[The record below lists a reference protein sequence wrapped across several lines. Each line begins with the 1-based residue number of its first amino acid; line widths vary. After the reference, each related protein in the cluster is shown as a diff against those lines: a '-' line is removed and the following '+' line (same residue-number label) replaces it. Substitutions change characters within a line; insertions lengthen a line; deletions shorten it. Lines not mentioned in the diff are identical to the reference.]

1 MHIAYDAPTRRRRRS
16 TSHHYAY
23 SKGNP
28 LLTRNLQQSPNIIP
42 STFISFVLMST
53 NKRRSFAFVASSA
66 AATVW
71 GSTFACACEHELDLD
86 LRSEAPRSSSH
97 GARTRVLTRYLGSY
111 LNLEQGHTVDESR

>member
-53 NKRRSFAFVASSA
+53 NKRRSLAFVASSA
-66 AATVW
+66 QRLCGDLLSLVRA
-71 GSTFACACEHELDLD
+71 ST
-86 LRSEAPRSSSH
+86 RSSSTSEAKR
-97 GARTRVLTRYLGSY
+97 GVEVELARSSNSDTNSLAT
-111 LNLEQGHTVDESR
+111 